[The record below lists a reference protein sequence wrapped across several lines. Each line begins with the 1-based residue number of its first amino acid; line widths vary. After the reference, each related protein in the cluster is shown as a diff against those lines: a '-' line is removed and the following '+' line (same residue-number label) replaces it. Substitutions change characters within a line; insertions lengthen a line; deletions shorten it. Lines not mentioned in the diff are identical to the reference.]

1 MSGFSHRMYKK
12 YDPGAKLIKKLAE
25 EVFSIVGRV
34 PLIEVALALEKA
46 ALSDE
51 YFVKWKLYPN
61 VDLYSGCIEFF
72 PVLFAIPRM
81 AGYLSHWKESLND
94 PCTTI
99 MRHAQV
105 YTGVWLRPYIPQR
118 ERMVATETDKLSQIS
133 VSNATRRR
141 LAAPEMYLPTILSM
155 KMVFRCS
162 MYFRSVCHL
171 CCIIFRRWFER
182 KGYNHLIKSWRQL

>member
-162 MYFRSVCHL
+162 MYFRVSYL
-171 CCIIFRRWFER
+171 AII
-182 KGYNHLIKSWRQL
+182 LIKSPSIILKPATTTQKIS